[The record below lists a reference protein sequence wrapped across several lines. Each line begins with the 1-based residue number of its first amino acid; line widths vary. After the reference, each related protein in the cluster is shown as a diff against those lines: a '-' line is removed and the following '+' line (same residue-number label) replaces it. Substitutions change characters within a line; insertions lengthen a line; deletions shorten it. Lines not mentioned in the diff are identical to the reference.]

1 MEGVVGM
8 EWELSSDRPIYI
20 QLIEQLQAAIIAGH
34 VKPGDKIPS
43 VRDLASEAQVNPNTM
58 QKALAE
64 LERTGLLYTE
74 RTSGRFI
81 TSDKELIMNL
91 KKQSAKTQIQEFIEK
106 MKLMGFQPEETLAL
120 IKEIIQAK

>member
-1 MEGVVGM
+1 MQ
-8 EWELSSDRPIYI
+8 WELNSDRPIYI
-20 QLIEQLQAAIIAGH
+20 QLIEQLQAAIIAGQ
-34 VKPGDKIPS
+34 VNPGDKIPS

-74 RTSGRFI
+74 RTSGRYI
-81 TSDKELIMNL
+81 TSDKELIMKL
-91 KKQSAKTQIQEFIEK
+91 KRQSAKSQIQEFIEK

-120 IKEIIQAK
+120 IEETIKAK

>member
-1 MEGVVGM
+1 MQ
-8 EWELSSDRPIYI
+8 WELSSDRPIYI
-20 QLIEQLQAAIIAGH
+20 QLIEQLQAAIIAGQ
-34 VKPGDKIPS
+34 VSPGDKIPS

-74 RTSGRFI
+74 RTSGRYI
-81 TSDKELIMNL
+81 TSDKELIMKV

-106 MKLMGFQPEETLAL
+106 MKLMGFQPDETLAL
-120 IKEIIQAK
+120 IEETIKGSNFILKN

>member
-1 MEGVVGM
+1 M

-20 QLIEQLQAAIIAGH
+20 QLIEQLQAAIIAGNLS
-34 VKPGDKIPS
+34 PGDKIPS

-64 LERTGLLYTE
+64 LERNGLLYTE
-74 RTSGRFI
+74 RTSGRYI
-81 TSDKELIMNL
+81 TSDKELIMKL
-91 KKQSAKTQIQEFIEK
+91 KKQSAKSQIQEFIEK

-120 IKEIIQAK
+120 IEETIKDK